1 MKSTSHSQMPDTSL
15 ERRHRRRACRGTVA
29 ALLCVAFVIG
39 GGLVP
44 AAPVAAEALRVAQA
58 SNGIS
63 LAQATRMVR
72 DQTGGQVLR
81 AETKRD
87 KGRTVH
93 RIRVLTEDGRVRTW
107 HVDAETGRIY

>member
-1 MKSTSHSQMPDTSL
+1 MRNATSQ
-15 ERRHRRRACRGTVA
+15 RRHRRPLHRGAVA
-29 ALLCVAFVIG
+29 ALLCAVFVVG
-39 GGLVP
+39 GAITPVTP
-44 AAPVAAEALRVAQA
+44 ARAEILQLAQA

-63 LAQATRMVR
+63 LAEATRMVR
-72 DQTGGQVLR
+72 DRTDGQVLR

-107 HVDAETGRIY
+107 HVDADTGRIY

>member
-1 MKSTSHSQMPDTSL
+1 MYRSRSQ
-15 ERRHRRRACRGTVA
+15 HRETRRAGLAVGLLCAAALFAGAAAPSAPAVA
-29 ALLCVAFVIG
+29 APLQI
-39 GGLVP
+39 
-44 AAPVAAEALRVAQA
+44 AQA

-63 LAQATRMVR
+63 LEQATRMVR
-72 DQTGGQVLR
+72 ERSGGQVLR

-93 RIRVLTEDGRVRTW
+93 RIRVITEDGRVRTW

>member
-1 MKSTSHSQMPDTSL
+1 MSIATRQCRNRS
-15 ERRHRRRACRGTVA
+15 RRHGLVA
-29 ALLCVAFVIG
+29 ALLCAAAILAGGTGLFEPAVAEPSRI
-39 GGLVP
+39 
-44 AAPVAAEALRVAQA
+44 AQA

-72 DQTGGQVLR
+72 EHSGGQVLR

-93 RIRVLTEDGRVRTW
+93 RIRVITEDGRVRTW

>member
-1 MKSTSHSQMPDTSL
+1 MP
-15 ERRHRRRACRGTVA
+15 HAAFPRAPRPRLPRPAIAMLLG
-29 ALLCVAFVIG
+29 ALAILG

-44 AAPVAAEALRVAQA
+44 GAPAAAETLQVAQA

-63 LAQATRMVR
+63 LAEATRMVR
-72 DQTGGQVLR
+72 ERTGGQVLR

-107 HVDAETGRIY
+107 YVDAESGRIY

>member
-1 MKSTSHSQMPDTSL
+1 MRNAS
-15 ERRHRRRACRGTVA
+15 RRFRHHCRLHGGVTV
-29 ALLCVAFVIG
+29 ALLCAALVLG
-39 GGLVP
+39 GASAPVT
-44 AAPVAAEALRVAQA
+44 PVAAEPLRMAQA
-58 SNGIS
+58 GNGVS

-72 DQTGGQVLR
+72 EQTGGQVLR

-93 RIRVLTEDGRVRTW
+93 RIRVLTDDGRVRTY

>member
-1 MKSTSHSQMPDTSL
+1 MKRPSNPQMPDTSL

-29 ALLCVAFVIG
+29 ALLCAAFVIG
-39 GGLVP
+39 GGLMP

>member
-1 MKSTSHSQMPDTSL
+1 MPDDSL
-15 ERRHRRRACRGTVA
+15 QRRHRRRTCRGTVA
-29 ALLCVAFVIG
+29 ALLCSAFLVG
-39 GGLVP
+39 GGLMHPAP
-44 AAPVAAEALRVAQA
+44 AATEPLRVAQA

>member
-1 MKSTSHSQMPDTSL
+1 MCHARLQG
-15 ERRHRRRACRGTVA
+15 RNRRRLTGSVMA
-29 ALLCVAFVIG
+29 ALLCATFLAG
-39 GGLVP
+39 GTMAPV
-44 AAPVAAEALRVAQA
+44 APVAAEPLRVAQA

-72 DQTGGQVLR
+72 EQTGGQVLR

-93 RIRVLTEDGRVRTW
+93 RIRVLTEDGRVRTFT
-107 HVDAETGRIY
+107 VDAETGRIR

>member
-1 MKSTSHSQMPDTSL
+1 MPEASL

-29 ALLCVAFVIG
+29 ALLCAAFVIG
-39 GGLVP
+39 GGLMPV
-44 AAPVAAEALRVAQA
+44 APVAAEPLRVAQA
-58 SNGIS
+58 NGIS

>member
-1 MKSTSHSQMPDTSL
+1 MRNAFQQGRT
-15 ERRHRRRACRGTVA
+15 HRCPR
-29 ALLCVAFVIG
+29 
-39 GGLVP
+39 GGLVAAVLCAAFLTGGAIAPVTP
-44 AAPVAAEALRVAQA
+44 AAAEPLRVAQA

-72 DQTGGQVLR
+72 EQTGGQVLR

-93 RIRVLTEDGRVRTW
+93 RIRILTEDGRVRTFT
-107 HVDAETGRIY
+107 VDAETGRIR

>member
-1 MKSTSHSQMPDTSL
+1 MRNASL
-15 ERRHRRRACRGTVA
+15 QGRNHRCLRGGLA
-29 ALLCVAFVIG
+29 ATLLCAAFLTAGAMAPVT
-39 GGLVP
+39 
-44 AAPVAAEALRVAQA
+44 PVAAEPLRVAQA

-72 DQTGGQVLR
+72 EQTGGQVLR

-93 RIRVLTEDGRVRTW
+93 RIRVLTEDGRVRTFT
-107 HVDAETGRIY
+107 VDAETGRIR